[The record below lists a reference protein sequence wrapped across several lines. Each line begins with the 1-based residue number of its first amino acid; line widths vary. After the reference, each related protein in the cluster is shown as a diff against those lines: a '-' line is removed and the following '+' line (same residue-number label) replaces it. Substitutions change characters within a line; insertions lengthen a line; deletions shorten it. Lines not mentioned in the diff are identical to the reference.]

1 MKKIY
6 IFILVLFSISV
17 QAQKYYYNGSEK
29 VQLYQSEKSFILFDE
44 STDTI
49 LKGFEKA
56 ELYKVKNFTILKNK
70 MSNSSMKKTFEKKSG
85 KISPAYTIEKNG
97 NFELYPT
104 KTVRVKLLPNKS
116 KKDISKLL
124 DENSIFQIK
133 EEYGIIR
140 IKVYNIN
147 NVFDTANKIYESGI
161 AEFSLPDFYIEKEVN
176 QVSDPLFPLQYQM
189 NNTGQVVD
197 GIAGVNDIDSNALE
211 AWDINL
217 GDNITVAIVD
227 QGLEAHEDI
236 GNRLIGGHTPLNNG
250 NGQPIANDD
259 THGMN
264 CAGVLA
270 ASDNNIGVRGVA
282 PNVNLLSVNI
292 FAGGETAG
300 DIADGITWAVNN
312 GADVISNSW
321 SLSNVPCGFANA
333 DIDNAIQDAVTRGRN
348 QRGCVVVFS
357 SGNDNT
363 FQGGCVDYPATNPN
377 VISVGAIDN
386 RGNLYGYSRRG
397 PELDLVAPSGLR
409 FFVLGET
416 TVGVRTLDRMGTA
429 GNFAGNYR
437 DDFDGTSASCPVVS
451 GVAALVLSINPNLT
465 QQEIRDILTLT
476 ATDMGAGGF
485 DNNFGFGRV
494 NAFAAVQMASQINI
508 SELTGNYTVCNNSSE
523 TYNLTNGG
531 NSVSWEVTSNLQ
543 ILSSSS
549 TQITVLPISST
560 INGTELIKAILPYQT
575 IEKEVWV
582 GTANFYLEKDGTADN
597 NSDQFCK
604 SNLYS
609 FDNLLSIYAE
619 GGLITEYEVEK
630 LTDNFDF
637 IQNFSSIA
645 VKPHT
650 VGSLALGV
658 RVKNDCEWSNWK
670 YYSYEIIDC
679 GRDGGIIGFSVS
691 PNPIEDNTLTVI
703 ELEPLNTEKI
713 NLKKGEDILLELY
726 NLNSIKIKSMKIK
739 RNNNTKYQLDV
750 SKFNNGIY
758 FVKILSGNYNETHQ
772 IIIDKK

>member
-6 IFILVLFSISV
+6 ILILVLFSMSV

-29 VQLYQSEKSFILFDE
+29 VQLYQSEKSFILFEE
-44 STDTI
+44 SKETV

-56 ELYKVKNFTILKNK
+56 ETYKVKNFTILKNK
-70 MSNSSMKKTFEKKSG
+70 TSDFSMAKTFEKKSG
-85 KISPAYTIEKNG
+85 EISPAYTIEKNG

-116 KKDISKLL
+116 KKDISKLIN
-124 DENSIFQIK
+124 ENSIFQIK
-133 EEYGIIR
+133 EKYGIIR

-147 NVFDTANKIYESGI
+147 AVFDIANKIYESGI

-176 QVSDPLFPLQYQM
+176 QVNDPLYPQQYQM

-217 GDNITVAIVD
+217 GDNITVAIID

-236 GNRLIGGHTPLNNG
+236 GDRLIGGHTPLNNG

-259 THGMN
+259 THGMS

-270 ASDNNIGVRGVA
+270 ASDNNLGVRGVA

-312 GADVISNSW
+312 GADIISNSW
-321 SLSNVPCGFANA
+321 SLSNVPCGFTNA

-409 FFVLGET
+409 FFVPGET

-429 GNFAGNYR
+429 GDFAGNYR
-437 DDFDGTSASCPVVS
+437 DDFDGTSAACPVVS
-451 GVAALVLSINPNLT
+451 GVAALVLSRYPNLS
-465 QQEIRDILTLT
+465 QNEVRNILNQS
-476 ATDMGAGGF
+476 ATDMGAAGF
-485 DNNFGFGRV
+485 DNNSGNGRV
-494 NAFAAVQMASQINI
+494 NALAALQLADDLAPTRRIIGPTQLTPGLRATYSLSAPNPDATHYNWIIPSGCYYNYCWEIINGQGTTSLSISAGKTGIQNIECKVYNGSSLIESRYITVNVQNPYNGGGGGGDDPCGGVPNVIYPPNPCNDVANVNST
-508 SELTGNYTVCNNSSE
+508 SERLYFRKIVVYNFQGQKILEVNNSQS
-523 TYNLTNGG
+523 LDISHL
-531 NSVSWEVTSNLQ
+531 NSG
-543 ILSSSS
+543 IY
-549 TQITVLPISST
+549 I
-560 INGTELIKAILPYQT
+560 IKAELSNNEIMT
-575 IEKEVWV
+575 KKIFKE
-582 GTANFYLEKDGTADN
+582 
-597 NSDQFCK
+597 
-604 SNLYS
+604 
-609 FDNLLSIYAE
+609 
-619 GGLITEYEVEK
+619 
-630 LTDNFDF
+630 
-637 IQNFSSIA
+637 
-645 VKPHT
+645 
-650 VGSLALGV
+650 
-658 RVKNDCEWSNWK
+658 
-670 YYSYEIIDC
+670 
-679 GRDGGIIGFSVS
+679 
-691 PNPIEDNTLTVI
+691 
-703 ELEPLNTEKI
+703 
-713 NLKKGEDILLELY
+713 
-726 NLNSIKIKSMKIK
+726 
-739 RNNNTKYQLDV
+739 
-750 SKFNNGIY
+750 
-758 FVKILSGNYNETHQ
+758 
-772 IIIDKK
+772 

>member
-6 IFILVLFSISV
+6 IIILVLFSISV

-29 VQLYQSEKSFILFDE
+29 IQLYESEKSFILFGE
-44 STDTI
+44 STEAI

-56 ELYKVKNFTILKNK
+56 ELYKIKNFTILKNK
-70 MSNSSMKKTFEKKSG
+70 ISDFSMKKTFEKKSG
-85 KISPAYTIEKNG
+85 EISPAYTIEKNG

-116 KKDISKLL
+116 KKDISKLI
-124 DENSIFQIK
+124 DENKIFQIK

-140 IKVYNIN
+140 IKVNNIN
-147 NVFDTANKIYESGI
+147 DVFNTANRIYESGI
-161 AEFSLPDFYIEKEVN
+161 AEFSLPDFYVEKEVN
-176 QVSDPLFPLQYQM
+176 QVNDPLFPLQYQM

-197 GIAGVNDIDSNALE
+197 GIVGVNDIDSNALE
-211 AWDINL
+211 AWNINL

-236 GNRLIGGHTPLNNG
+236 GNRLVGGHTPLNNG
-250 NGQPIANDD
+250 NGQPIANND

-312 GADVISNSW
+312 GADIISNSW

-409 FFVLGET
+409 FSVLGET

-437 DDFDGTSASCPVVS
+437 DDFDGTSAACPVVS
-451 GVAALVLSINPNLT
+451 GAAALVLSVNPNLT
-465 QQEIRDILTLT
+465 QQEVRNILTST
-476 ATDMGAGGF
+476 ATDMGTNGF

-494 NAFAAVQMASQINI
+494 NACAAVLSAFETTSLNDSFELCISGQTFSVPVALKNSNI
-508 SELTGNYTVCNNSSE
+508 TW
-523 TYNLTNGG
+523 
-531 NSVSWEVTSNLQ
+531 SVSPTNLFTTNSGTGATFSTTAASGVSGQGKVKATVSTNCGSIEIVKDVWVGKPTLSTKFNCFTNPNHPMCQTLCKTNYYHPDNTIVLNVKGETEWE
-543 ILSSSS
+543 S
-549 TQITVLPISST
+549 TQT
-560 INGTELIKAILPYQT
+560 GTFSWYVGDNKLYIQPYQT
-575 IEKEVWV
+575 
-582 GTANFYLEKDGTADN
+582 GTI
-597 NSDQFCK
+597 S
-604 SNLYS
+604 
-609 FDNLLSIYAE
+609 
-619 GGLITEYEVEK
+619 
-630 LTDNFDF
+630 LTLR
-637 IQNFSSIA
+637 A
-645 VKPHT
+645 
-650 VGSLALGV
+650 
-658 RVKNDCEWSNWK
+658 KNDCGTSSPLFFQFNVT
-670 YYSYEIIDC
+670 DC
-679 GRDGGIIGFSVS
+679 GKMYQVY
-691 PNPIEDNTLTVI
+691 PNPSDDVVY
-703 ELEPLNTEKI
+703 I
-713 NLKKGEDILLELY
+713 NLVDDSSQNTFTTSATTITGELY
-726 NLNSIKIKSMKIK
+726 DFTGNLTTTITLVNNQGSIPVQNLN
-739 RNNNTKYQLDV
+739 Q
-750 SKFNNGIY
+750 GIY
-758 FVKILSGNYNETHQ
+758 ILKLYLNNSIETHQ
-772 IIIDKK
+772 IIVE